1 MKMGLFRATIFLMKA
16 LYRKYRPLHLS
27 EVIGQDKTIEQLQG
41 ALTKGKISHA
51 YLFVGPRGCG
61 KTSVARIFAHEI
73 NHFDYQLEDSYIDI
87 IEIDA
92 ATFTSVDNIRELR
105 EKAMIMPTLGK
116 YKVYIIDEVHMLSNS
131 AFNALLKILE
141 EPPEHVIFIM
151 ATTNPEKIPATII
164 SRTQIYRFNL
174 AEPKVMQDFLRSVCD
189 KEGIKIS
196 DDALKIII
204 ERGGGSFRDSLSILN
219 QISTINLSE
228 KTIEASDV
236 SAALGIPEH
245 QEIQNLINFYENSD
259 TENITNTLAALLNY
273 GITAESITL
282 ELINQILKNPNP
294 KSLQLVNQLFNV
306 TGSFLE
312 AKLTVALISNNFAAP
327 ATVTS
332 TASIAPVASTQPTT
346 PASTTAPT
354 ASTATHITST
364 ADPITTT
371 AASAQHS
378 ATTNPKIPAQ
388 STSAPDTKPSPFAE
402 LREQL
407 AKNAKNHKAE
417 RALPPKDPEE
427 MIQEAPP
434 TLPEA
439 VVSSSGDFN
448 FNGFVANVTNVN
460 PTLMTAL
467 KKSFF
472 VIDGKNFD
480 IYPEK
485 AVYWRI
491 LGQKNNLEILRGATN
506 SIELTV
512 RNPDIE
518 VIPKTAVS
526 FEQAAA
532 GQTKKEVTVSPKIES
547 LSAIMGDIQEV
558 NENPF

>member
-1 MKMGLFRATIFLMKA
+1 MGLFRATIFLMKA

-151 ATTNPEKIPATII
+151 ATTNPEKIPATIT

-196 DDALKIII
+196 DDALKIIT

-219 QISTINLSE
+219 QIGTVNLSE

-282 ELINQILKNPNP
+282 ELINQILKNPTP

-327 ATVTS
+327 ANIASAAFATPVTS
-332 TASIAPVASTQPTT
+332 PQPTT
-346 PASTTAPT
+346 PTTSTATHIASTTAPT
-354 ASTATHITST
+354 TR
-364 ADPITTT
+364 
-371 AASAQHS
+371 S
-378 ATTNPKIPAQ
+378 ATTNPQPSAKPT
-388 STSAPDTKPSPFAE
+388 STPGAKPSPFAE

-417 RALPPKDPEE
+417 RALPPKEPEE

-532 GQTKKEVTVSPKIES
+532 GQTKKAVTVSPKIES
-547 LSAIMGDIQEV
+547 LSAIMGDVQEV

>member
-1 MKMGLFRATIFLMKA
+1 MGLFRATIFLMKA

-196 DDALKIII
+196 DDALKLIT

-219 QISTINLSE
+219 QIGTVNLSE

-282 ELINQILKNPNP
+282 ELINQILKNPTP

-312 AKLTVALISNNFAAP
+312 AKLTVALISSNFATP

-332 TASIAPVASTQPTT
+332 TASITPVVSPQP
-346 PASTTAPT
+346 AAPT
-354 ASTATHITST
+354 ASTAAPTPHL
-364 ADPITTT
+364 
-371 AASAQHS
+371 
-378 ATTNPKIPAQ
+378 ATTNPQPSTQ
-388 STSAPDTKPSPFAE
+388 STSTPGAKPSPFAE

>member
-1 MKMGLFRATIFLMKA
+1 MGLFRATIFLMKA

-196 DDALKIII
+196 DDALKIIT

-219 QISTINLSE
+219 QIGTVNLSE

-282 ELINQILKNPNP
+282 ELINQILKNPTP

-312 AKLTVALISNNFAAP
+312 AKLTVALISNNFATP
-327 ATVTS
+327 TNITP
-332 TASIAPVASTQPTT
+332 TTSIAPVVSPQPTT
-346 PASTTAPT
+346 PTSTAAPAASTDTHITSTTAPT
-354 ASTATHITST
+354 
-364 ADPITTT
+364 
-371 AASAQHS
+371 QYS
-378 ATTNPKIPAQ
+378 ATANPKIPTQ
-388 STSAPDTKPSPFAE
+388 STSAPSAKPSPFAE

-427 MIQEAPP
+427 ITQEAPP

-512 RNPDIE
+512 RNPDVE

-532 GQTKKEVTVSPKIES
+532 GQTKKAVTVSPKIES

>member
-1 MKMGLFRATIFLMKA
+1 MGLFRATIFLMKA

-196 DDALKIII
+196 DDALKIIT

-219 QISTINLSE
+219 QIGTVNLSE
-228 KTIEASDV
+228 KTIKASDV

-259 TENITNTLAALLNY
+259 TENITNTLAALFNY

-282 ELINQILKNPNP
+282 ELINQILKNPTP

-312 AKLTVALISNNFAAP
+312 AKLTVALISNSFATP
-327 ATVTS
+327 AVVTS
-332 TASIAPVASTQPTT
+332 TASITPVASPQPTT
-346 PASTTAPT
+346 PTSTAAPT
-354 ASTATHITST
+354 AST
-364 ADPITTT
+364 
-371 AASAQHS
+371 SAPAPHS
-378 ATTNPKIPAQ
+378 ATANPKIPTQ
-388 STSAPDTKPSPFAE
+388 STSTPGAKPSPFAE

-427 MIQEAPP
+427 MTQEAPP

-512 RNPDIE
+512 RNPDVE

-532 GQTKKEVTVSPKIES
+532 GQTKKAVTVSPKIES

>member
-1 MKMGLFRATIFLMKA
+1 MGLFRATIFSMKA

-196 DDALKIII
+196 DDALKIIT

-219 QISTINLSE
+219 QIGTINLSE

-259 TENITNTLAALLNY
+259 TKKITHTLAALLNY

-282 ELINQILKNPNP
+282 ELINQILKNPTP

-312 AKLTVALISNNFAAP
+312 AKLTVALISNNFATP

-332 TASIAPVASTQPTT
+332 TTSIAPVTSPQPATPTSTAT
-346 PASTTAPT
+346 SI
-354 ASTATHITST
+354 ASTAAPNSY
-364 ADPITTT
+364 
-371 AASAQHS
+371 S
-378 ATTNPKIPAQ
+378 ATTNSQASVK
-388 STSAPDTKPSPFAE
+388 STSTPGAKPSPFAE

-512 RNPDIE
+512 RNPDVE

-532 GQTKKEVTVSPKIES
+532 GQTKKAVTVSPKIES
-547 LSAIMGDIQEV
+547 LSAIMGDVQEV

>member
-1 MKMGLFRATIFLMKA
+1 MGLFRATIFSMKA

-196 DDALKIII
+196 DDALKIIT
-204 ERGGGSFRDSLSILN
+204 ERSGGSFRDSLSILN
-219 QISTINLSE
+219 QIGTINLSE

-282 ELINQILKNPNP
+282 ELINQILKNPTP

-312 AKLTVALISNNFAAP
+312 AKLTVALISNNFATP
-327 ATVTS
+327 TNITS
-332 TASIAPVASTQPTT
+332 TTSIAPVVSPQPTT
-346 PASTTAPT
+346 PTSTAAPAASTDTHITSTTAPT
-354 ASTATHITST
+354 
-364 ADPITTT
+364 P
-371 AASAQHS
+371 QS
-378 ATTNPKIPAQ
+378 ATANPKIPAQ
-388 STSAPDTKPSPFAE
+388 STSAPSAKPSPFAE

-512 RNPDIE
+512 RNPDVE

-532 GQTKKEVTVSPKIES
+532 GQTKKAVTVSPKIES

>member
-1 MKMGLFRATIFLMKA
+1 MGLFRATIFLMKA

-196 DDALKIII
+196 DDALKIIT

-219 QISTINLSE
+219 QIGTVNLSE

-259 TENITNTLAALLNY
+259 TENITHTLAALLNY

-282 ELINQILKNPNP
+282 ELINQILKNPTP

-312 AKLTVALISNNFAAP
+312 AKLTVALISNSFATP
-327 ATVTS
+327 AAVTS
-332 TASIAPVASTQPTT
+332 TASIASTASPQPT
-346 PASTTAPT
+346 AP
-354 ASTATHITST
+354 
-364 ADPITTT
+364 
-371 AASAQHS
+371 
-378 ATTNPKIPAQ
+378 
-388 STSAPDTKPSPFAE
+388 TSAPDPKPSPFAE

-512 RNPDIE
+512 KNPDVE

-532 GQTKKEVTVSPKIES
+532 GQTKKAVTVSPKIES
-547 LSAIMGDIQEV
+547 LSAIMGDVQEV

>member
-1 MKMGLFRATIFLMKA
+1 MGLFRATIFSMKA

-196 DDALKIII
+196 DDALKIIT

-219 QISTINLSE
+219 QIGTVNLSE

-259 TENITNTLAALLNY
+259 TENITNTLADLLNY

-282 ELINQILKNPNP
+282 ELINQILKNPTQ

-312 AKLTVALISNNFAAP
+312 AKLTVALISNSFATP
-327 ATVTS
+327 AAVTS
-332 TASIAPVASTQPTT
+332 TASIAPVSSPQPTT
-346 PASTTAPT
+346 PASTAAPI
-354 ASTATHITST
+354 A
-364 ADPITTT
+364 TT

-388 STSAPDTKPSPFAE
+388 STSAPSAKPSPFAE

-417 RALPPKDPEE
+417 RALPQKDPEE

-512 RNPDIE
+512 RNPDVE

-532 GQTKKEVTVSPKIES
+532 GQTKKAVTVSPKIES
-547 LSAIMGDIQEV
+547 LSAIMGDVQEV

>member
-1 MKMGLFRATIFLMKA
+1 MKMGLFRATIFSMKA

-196 DDALKIII
+196 DDALKIIT

-219 QISTINLSE
+219 QIGTINLSE

-259 TENITNTLAALLNY
+259 TKKITHTLAALLNY

-282 ELINQILKNPNP
+282 ELINQILKNPTP

-312 AKLTVALISNNFAAP
+312 AKLTVALISNNFATP

-332 TASIAPVASTQPTT
+332 TTSIAPVTSPQPATPTSTAT
-346 PASTTAPT
+346 SI
-354 ASTATHITST
+354 ASTAAPNSY
-364 ADPITTT
+364 
-371 AASAQHS
+371 S
-378 ATTNPKIPAQ
+378 ATTNSQASVK
-388 STSAPDTKPSPFAE
+388 STSTPGAKPSPFAE

-417 RALPPKDPEE
+417 RALPPKEPEE

-512 RNPDIE
+512 RNPDVE

-532 GQTKKEVTVSPKIES
+532 GQTKKAVTVSPKIES
-547 LSAIMGDIQEV
+547 LSAIMGDVQEV

>member
-1 MKMGLFRATIFLMKA
+1 MGLFRATIFSMKA

-73 NHFDYQLEDSYIDI
+73 NHFEYQLEDSYIDI

-196 DDALKIII
+196 DDALKIIT

-219 QISTINLSE
+219 QIGTVNLSDT
-228 KTIEASDV
+228 TIEASDV

-282 ELINQILKNPNP
+282 ELINQILKNPTP

-312 AKLTVALISNNFAAP
+312 AKLTVALISSNFATP
-327 ATVTS
+327 AAVTS
-332 TASIAPVASTQPTT
+332 AAFTAPVASPQPTT
-346 PASTTAPT
+346 PITPTTAPNPHSANANPQ
-354 ASTATHITST
+354 ASVKTTST
-364 ADPITTT
+364 PG
-371 AASAQHS
+371 
-378 ATTNPKIPAQ
+378 
-388 STSAPDTKPSPFAE
+388 TKPSPFAE

-417 RALPPKDPEE
+417 RALPPKEPEE

-512 RNPDIE
+512 RNPDVE

-532 GQTKKEVTVSPKIES
+532 GQTKKAVTVSPKIES

>member
-1 MKMGLFRATIFLMKA
+1 MGLFRATIFLMKA

-196 DDALKIII
+196 DDALKIIT

-219 QISTINLSE
+219 QIGTVNLSE

-282 ELINQILKNPNP
+282 ELINQILKNPTP

-306 TGSFLE
+306 TGNFLE

-332 TASIAPVASTQPTT
+332 TASIAPVVSPQPSPPIASITT
-346 PASTTAPT
+346 PTP
-354 ASTATHITST
+354 
-364 ADPITTT
+364 
-371 AASAQHS
+371 HS
-378 ATTNPKIPAQ
+378 ATTNPQAPAQ
-388 STSAPDTKPSPFAE
+388 STSAPSAKPSPFAE

-512 RNPDIE
+512 RNPDVE

-532 GQTKKEVTVSPKIES
+532 GQTKKAVTVSPKIES

>member
-1 MKMGLFRATIFLMKA
+1 MGLFRATIFLMKA

-196 DDALKIII
+196 DDALKIIT

-219 QISTINLSE
+219 QIGTINLSE
-228 KTIEASDV
+228 KTIEASDA

-259 TENITNTLAALLNY
+259 TENITNALAALLNY

-282 ELINQILKNPNP
+282 ELINQILKNPTP

-312 AKLTVALISNNFAAP
+312 AKLTVALISNSFATP
-327 ATVTS
+327 ATVAS
-332 TASIAPVASTQPTT
+332 AASIAPVTSPQPTT
-346 PASTTAPT
+346 PTSTAAPT
-354 ASTATHITST
+354 ASTAT
-364 ADPITTT
+364 
-371 AASAQHS
+371 SAPHS
-378 ATTNPKIPAQ
+378 ATTNPQ
-388 STSAPDTKPSPFAE
+388 SSIQSSSTPGAKPSPFAE

-417 RALPPKDPEE
+417 RALPPKEPEE
-427 MIQEAPP
+427 MIEEAPP

-448 FNGFVANVTNVN
+448 FNGFVANVTNIN

-472 VIDGKNFD
+472 VIEGKNFD

-532 GQTKKEVTVSPKIES
+532 GQTKKAVTVSPKIES

-558 NENPF
+558 NDNPF

>member
-1 MKMGLFRATIFLMKA
+1 MKMGLFRATIFSMKA

-87 IEIDA
+87 IDIDA

-196 DDALKIII
+196 DDALKIIT

-219 QISTINLSE
+219 QIGTVNLSE

-273 GITAESITL
+273 GITAELITL
-282 ELINQILKNPNP
+282 ELINQILKNPTP

-312 AKLTVALISNNFAAP
+312 AKLTVALISNSFA
-327 ATVTS
+327 
-332 TASIAPVASTQPTT
+332 T
-346 PASTTAPT
+346 PIASTTAPT
-354 ASTATHITST
+354 
-364 ADPITTT
+364 P
-371 AASAQHS
+371 QS
-378 ATTNPKIPAQ
+378 ATAIPKIPTQ
-388 STSAPDTKPSPFAE
+388 STSAPGAKPSPFAE

-448 FNGFVANVTNVN
+448 FNGFVANVTNIN

-472 VIDGKNFD
+472 VIGGKNFD

-512 RNPDIE
+512 RNPDVE

-532 GQTKKEVTVSPKIES
+532 GQTKKAVTVSPKIES

>member
-196 DDALKIII
+196 DDALKIIT

-219 QISTINLSE
+219 QIGTVNLSE
-228 KTIEASDV
+228 KTIKASDV

-259 TENITNTLAALLNY
+259 TENITNTLAALFNY

-282 ELINQILKNPNP
+282 ELINQILKNPTP

-312 AKLTVALISNNFAAP
+312 AKLTVALISNSFATP
-327 ATVTS
+327 AVVTS
-332 TASIAPVASTQPTT
+332 TASITPVASPQPTT
-346 PASTTAPT
+346 PTSTAAPT
-354 ASTATHITST
+354 AST
-364 ADPITTT
+364 
-371 AASAQHS
+371 SAPAPHS
-378 ATTNPKIPAQ
+378 ATANPKIPTQ
-388 STSAPDTKPSPFAE
+388 STSTPGAKPSPFAE

-427 MIQEAPP
+427 MTQEAPP

-512 RNPDIE
+512 RNPDVE

-532 GQTKKEVTVSPKIES
+532 GQTKKAVTVSPKIES

>member
-1 MKMGLFRATIFLMKA
+1 MGLFRATIFSMKA

-92 ATFTSVDNIRELR
+92 ATFPSVDNIRELR

-196 DDALKIII
+196 DDALKIIT

-219 QISTINLSE
+219 QIGTINLSE
-228 KTIEASDV
+228 KTIEVSDV

-259 TENITNTLAALLNY
+259 TKKITHTLAALLNY

-282 ELINQILKNPNP
+282 ELINQILKNPTP

-312 AKLTVALISNNFAAP
+312 AKLTVALISNNFATP

-332 TASIAPVASTQPTT
+332 TTSIAPVTSPQPATPTSTAT
-346 PASTTAPT
+346 SI
-354 ASTATHITST
+354 ASTAAPNSY
-364 ADPITTT
+364 
-371 AASAQHS
+371 S
-378 ATTNPKIPAQ
+378 ATTNSQASVK
-388 STSAPDTKPSPFAE
+388 STSTPGAKPSPFAE

-427 MIQEAPP
+427 MTQEAPP

-448 FNGFVANVTNVN
+448 FNGFVTNVTNVN

-512 RNPDIE
+512 RNPDVE

-532 GQTKKEVTVSPKIES
+532 GQTKKAVTVSPKIES

>member
-1 MKMGLFRATIFLMKA
+1 MGLFRATIFSMKA

-41 ALTKGKISHA
+41 ALIKGKISHA

-189 KEGIKIS
+189 KEEIKIS
-196 DDALKIII
+196 DDALKIIT

-219 QISTINLSE
+219 QIGTVNLSE

-282 ELINQILKNPNP
+282 ELINQILKNPTP
-294 KSLQLVNQLFNV
+294 KSLKLVNQLFNV

-312 AKLTVALISNNFAAP
+312 AKLTVALISNNFATP
-327 ATVTS
+327 TNITS
-332 TASIAPVASTQPTT
+332 TTSIAPVVSPQPTT
-346 PASTTAPT
+346 PTSTAAPAASTDTHITSTTAPT
-354 ASTATHITST
+354 
-364 ADPITTT
+364 
-371 AASAQHS
+371 QYS
-378 ATTNPKIPAQ
+378 ATANPKIPAQ
-388 STSAPDTKPSPFAE
+388 STSAPSAKPSPFAE

-427 MIQEAPP
+427 ITQEAPP

-512 RNPDIE
+512 RNPDVE

-532 GQTKKEVTVSPKIES
+532 GQTKKAVTVSPKIES
-547 LSAIMGDIQEV
+547 LSAIMGDVQEV

>member
-41 ALTKGKISHA
+41 ALTKGKVSHA

-151 ATTNPEKIPATII
+151 ATTNPEKIPATIT

-196 DDALKIII
+196 DDALKIIT

-219 QISTINLSE
+219 QIGTVNLSE

-282 ELINQILKNPNP
+282 ELINQILKNPTP

-312 AKLTVALISNNFAAP
+312 AKLTVALISSNFATP

-332 TASIAPVASTQPTT
+332 TASITPVVSPQP
-346 PASTTAPT
+346 AAPT
-354 ASTATHITST
+354 ASTAAPT
-364 ADPITTT
+364 P
-371 AASAQHS
+371 HS
-378 ATTNPKIPAQ
+378 ATTNPQPSTQ
-388 STSAPDTKPSPFAE
+388 STSTPGAKPSPFAE

-512 RNPDIE
+512 RNPDVE

>member
-1 MKMGLFRATIFLMKA
+1 MGLFRATIFLMKA

-196 DDALKIII
+196 DDALKIIT

-219 QISTINLSE
+219 QIGTVNLSE
-228 KTIEASDV
+228 ETIEASDV

-282 ELINQILKNPNP
+282 ELINQILKNPTP

-312 AKLTVALISNNFAAP
+312 AKLTVALISSNFATP
-327 ATVTS
+327 AAVTS
-332 TASIAPVASTQPTT
+332 TASIAPVSSPQPTT
-346 PASTTAPT
+346 PTSTAAPT
-354 ASTATHITST
+354 ASTAT
-364 ADPITTT
+364 
-371 AASAQHS
+371 SAPHS
-378 ATTNPKIPAQ
+378 ATTNPQ
-388 STSAPDTKPSPFAE
+388 SSIQSSSTPGAKPSPFAE
-402 LREQL
+402 LRKQL

-417 RALPPKDPEE
+417 RALPPKEPEE

-472 VIDGKNFD
+472 VIVGKNFD

-512 RNPDIE
+512 RNPDVE

-532 GQTKKEVTVSPKIES
+532 GQTKKAVTVSPKIES
-547 LSAIMGDIQEV
+547 LSAIMGDVQEV

>member
-1 MKMGLFRATIFLMKA
+1 MGLFRATIFSMKA

-196 DDALKIII
+196 DDALKIIT

-219 QISTINLSE
+219 QIGTINLSE

-259 TENITNTLAALLNY
+259 TENITNTLATLLNY

-282 ELINQILKNPNP
+282 ELINQILKNPTP
-294 KSLQLVNQLFNV
+294 KSLQLVDQLFNV

-332 TASIAPVASTQPTT
+332 TASIAPVASPQPSTPIASITT
-346 PASTTAPT
+346 PTP
-354 ASTATHITST
+354 
-364 ADPITTT
+364 
-371 AASAQHS
+371 HS
-378 ATTNPKIPAQ
+378 ATTNPQAPAQ
-388 STSAPDTKPSPFAE
+388 STSAPSAKPSPFAE

-512 RNPDIE
+512 RNPDVE

-532 GQTKKEVTVSPKIES
+532 GQTKKAVTVSPKIES
-547 LSAIMGDIQEV
+547 LSAIMGDVQEV

>member
-1 MKMGLFRATIFLMKA
+1 MGLFRATIFLMKA

-41 ALTKGKISHA
+41 ALIKGKISHA

-196 DDALKIII
+196 DDALKIIT

-219 QISTINLSE
+219 QIGTINLSE
-228 KTIEASDV
+228 KTIEASDA

-259 TENITNTLAALLNY
+259 TENITNALAALLNY

-282 ELINQILKNPNP
+282 ELINQILKNPTP

-312 AKLTVALISNNFAAP
+312 AKLTVALISNSFATP
-327 ATVTS
+327 ATVAS
-332 TASIAPVASTQPTT
+332 AASIAPVTSPQPTT
-346 PASTTAPT
+346 PTSTAAPT
-354 ASTATHITST
+354 ASTAT
-364 ADPITTT
+364 
-371 AASAQHS
+371 SAPHS
-378 ATTNPKIPAQ
+378 ATTNPQ
-388 STSAPDTKPSPFAE
+388 SSIQSSSTPGAKPSPFAE

-417 RALPPKDPEE
+417 RALPPKEPEE
-427 MIQEAPP
+427 MIEEAPP

-448 FNGFVANVTNVN
+448 FNGFVANVTNIN

-472 VIDGKNFD
+472 VIEGKNFD

-547 LSAIMGDIQEV
+547 LSAIMGDVQEV

>member
-1 MKMGLFRATIFLMKA
+1 MGLFRATIFLMKA

-105 EKAMIMPTLGK
+105 EKAMIMPTLGR

-196 DDALKIII
+196 DDALKIIT

-219 QISTINLSE
+219 QIGTVNLSE

-282 ELINQILKNPNP
+282 ELINQILKNPTP

-312 AKLTVALISNNFAAP
+312 AKLTVALISNNF
-327 ATVTS
+327 
-332 TASIAPVASTQPTT
+332 TT
-346 PASTTAPT
+346 PIASTTAPT
-354 ASTATHITST
+354 
-364 ADPITTT
+364 P
-371 AASAQHS
+371 HS
-378 ATTNPKIPAQ
+378 ATTNPQPSTQ
-388 STSAPDTKPSPFAE
+388 STSTPGAKPSPFAE

-417 RALPPKDPEE
+417 RALPPKEPEE

-480 IYPEK
+480 IYPGK

-512 RNPDIE
+512 RNPDVE

-532 GQTKKEVTVSPKIES
+532 GQTKKAVTVSPKIES

>member
-1 MKMGLFRATIFLMKA
+1 MGLFRATIFLMKA

-196 DDALKIII
+196 DDALKIIT

-219 QISTINLSE
+219 QIGTINLSE

-259 TENITNTLAALLNY
+259 TKKITHTLAALLNY

-282 ELINQILKNPNP
+282 ELINQILKNPTP

-312 AKLTVALISNNFAAP
+312 AKLTVALISNNFATP

-332 TASIAPVASTQPTT
+332 TTSIAPVTSPQPATPTSTAT
-346 PASTTAPT
+346 SI
-354 ASTATHITST
+354 ASTAAPNSY
-364 ADPITTT
+364 
-371 AASAQHS
+371 S
-378 ATTNPKIPAQ
+378 ATTNSQASVK
-388 STSAPDTKPSPFAE
+388 STSTPGAKPSPFAE

-417 RALPPKDPEE
+417 RALPQKDPEE

-512 RNPDIE
+512 RNPDVE

-532 GQTKKEVTVSPKIES
+532 GQTKKAVTVSPKIES

>member
-1 MKMGLFRATIFLMKA
+1 MGLFRATIFLMKA

-196 DDALKIII
+196 DDALKIIT

-219 QISTINLSE
+219 QIGTINLSE

-259 TENITNTLAALLNY
+259 TKKITHTLAALLNY

-282 ELINQILKNPNP
+282 ELINQILKNPTP

-312 AKLTVALISNNFAAP
+312 AKLTVALISNNFATP

-332 TASIAPVASTQPTT
+332 TTSIAPVTSPQPATPTSTAT
-346 PASTTAPT
+346 SI
-354 ASTATHITST
+354 ASTAAPNSY
-364 ADPITTT
+364 
-371 AASAQHS
+371 S
-378 ATTNPKIPAQ
+378 ATTNSQASVK
-388 STSAPDTKPSPFAE
+388 STSTPGAKPSPFAE

-417 RALPPKDPEE
+417 RALPPKEPEE

>member
-1 MKMGLFRATIFLMKA
+1 MGLFRATIFSMKA

-196 DDALKIII
+196 DDALKIIT

-219 QISTINLSE
+219 QIGTVNLSE

-282 ELINQILKNPNP
+282 ELINQILKNPTP
-294 KSLQLVNQLFNV
+294 KSLKLVNQLFNV

-312 AKLTVALISNNFAAP
+312 AKLTVALISSNFATP

-332 TASIAPVASTQPTT
+332 TASITPVVSSQPTT
-346 PASTTAPT
+346 PTSTAAPT
-354 ASTATHITST
+354 ASTAT
-364 ADPITTT
+364 
-371 AASAQHS
+371 SAPHS
-378 ATTNPKIPAQ
+378 ATTNPQ
-388 STSAPDTKPSPFAE
+388 SSIQSSSTPGAKPSPFAE

-417 RALPPKDPEE
+417 RALPQKDPEE

-448 FNGFVANVTNVN
+448 FNGFVANVTNIN

-512 RNPDIE
+512 RNPDVE

-532 GQTKKEVTVSPKIES
+532 GQTKKAVTVSPKIES
-547 LSAIMGDIQEV
+547 LSAIMGDVQEV

>member
-196 DDALKIII
+196 DDALKIIT

-219 QISTINLSE
+219 QIGTVNLSE

-282 ELINQILKNPNP
+282 ELINQILKNPTP

-312 AKLTVALISNNFAAP
+312 AKLTVALISNSFATP
-327 ATVTS
+327 AAVTS
-332 TASIAPVASTQPTT
+332 TTSIAPVSSPQPTT
-346 PASTTAPT
+346 PTSTAAPT
-354 ASTATHITST
+354 ASTAT
-364 ADPITTT
+364 
-371 AASAQHS
+371 SAPHS
-378 ATTNPKIPAQ
+378 ATTNPQ
-388 STSAPDTKPSPFAE
+388 SSIQSSSTPGAKPSPFAE

-417 RALPPKDPEE
+417 RALPQKDPEE

-512 RNPDIE
+512 KNPDVE

-532 GQTKKEVTVSPKIES
+532 GQTKKAVTVSPKIES

>member
-196 DDALKIII
+196 DDALKIIT

-219 QISTINLSE
+219 QIGTINLSE

-259 TENITNTLAALLNY
+259 TKKITHTLAALLNY

-282 ELINQILKNPNP
+282 ELINQILKNPTP

-312 AKLTVALISNNFAAP
+312 AKLTVALISNNFATP

-332 TASIAPVASTQPTT
+332 TTSIAPVTSPQPATPTSTAT
-346 PASTTAPT
+346 SI
-354 ASTATHITST
+354 ASTAAPNSY
-364 ADPITTT
+364 
-371 AASAQHS
+371 S
-378 ATTNPKIPAQ
+378 ATTNSQASVK
-388 STSAPDTKPSPFAE
+388 STSTPGAKPSPFAE

-417 RALPPKDPEE
+417 RALPPKEPEE

-512 RNPDIE
+512 RNPDVE

-532 GQTKKEVTVSPKIES
+532 GQTKKAVTVSPKIES
-547 LSAIMGDIQEV
+547 LSAIMGDVQEV

>member
-1 MKMGLFRATIFLMKA
+1 MKMGLFRATIFSMKA

-196 DDALKIII
+196 DDALKIIT

-219 QISTINLSE
+219 QIGTINLSE

-259 TENITNTLAALLNY
+259 TKKITHTLAALLNY

-282 ELINQILKNPNP
+282 ELINQILKNPTP

-312 AKLTVALISNNFAAP
+312 AKLTVALISNNFATP

-332 TASIAPVASTQPTT
+332 TTSIAPVTSPQPATPTSTAT
-346 PASTTAPT
+346 SI
-354 ASTATHITST
+354 ASTAAPNSY
-364 ADPITTT
+364 
-371 AASAQHS
+371 S
-378 ATTNPKIPAQ
+378 ATTNSQASVK
-388 STSAPDTKPSPFAE
+388 STSTPGAKPSPFAE

-512 RNPDIE
+512 RNPDVE

-532 GQTKKEVTVSPKIES
+532 GQTKKAVTVSPKIES
-547 LSAIMGDIQEV
+547 LSAIMGDVQEV

>member
-196 DDALKIII
+196 DDALKIIT

-219 QISTINLSE
+219 QIGTVNLSE

-282 ELINQILKNPNP
+282 ELINQILKNPTP

-312 AKLTVALISNNFAAP
+312 AKLTVALISNSFATP
-327 ATVTS
+327 AAVTS
-332 TASIAPVASTQPTT
+332 TASIAPVSSPQPTT
-346 PASTTAPT
+346 PTSTAAPT
-354 ASTATHITST
+354 ASTAT
-364 ADPITTT
+364 
-371 AASAQHS
+371 SAPHS
-378 ATTNPKIPAQ
+378 ATTNPQ
-388 STSAPDTKPSPFAE
+388 SSIQSSSTPGAKPSPFAE

-512 RNPDIE
+512 RNPDVE

-532 GQTKKEVTVSPKIES
+532 GQTKKAVTVSPKIES
-547 LSAIMGDIQEV
+547 LSAIMGDVQEV
-558 NENPF
+558 SENPF

>member
-131 AFNALLKILE
+131 AFNALLKLLE

-196 DDALKIII
+196 DDALKIIT

-219 QISTINLSE
+219 QIGTINLSDT
-228 KTIEASDV
+228 TIEASDV

-282 ELINQILKNPNP
+282 ELINQILKNPTP

-312 AKLTVALISNNFAAP
+312 AKLTVTLISNSFATP
-327 ATVTS
+327 AAVTS
-332 TASIAPVASTQPTT
+332 AAFTTPVASPQP
-346 PASTTAPT
+346 
-354 ASTATHITST
+354 
-364 ADPITTT
+364 
-371 AASAQHS
+371 
-378 ATTNPKIPAQ
+378 
-388 STSAPDTKPSPFAE
+388 TKPSPFAE

-417 RALPPKDPEE
+417 RALSPKDPEE

-526 FEQAAA
+526 FEQATA

-558 NENPF
+558 NDNPF

>member
-174 AEPKVMQDFLRSVCD
+174 AEPKVMQNFLRSVCD

-196 DDALKIII
+196 DDALKIIT

-219 QISTINLSE
+219 QIGTVNLSE
-228 KTIEASDV
+228 ETIEASDV

-282 ELINQILKNPNP
+282 ELINQILKNPTP

-312 AKLTVALISNNFAAP
+312 AKLTVALISNSFATSAN
-327 ATVTS
+327 ATS
-332 TASIAPVASTQPTT
+332 IASIAPVASLQPTT
-346 PASTTAPT
+346 P
-354 ASTATHITST
+354 TST
-364 ADPITTT
+364 AAPTTSTTT
-371 AASAQHS
+371 PTPHS
-378 ATTNPKIPAQ
+378 ATANSQASVKTT
-388 STSAPDTKPSPFAE
+388 STPGAKPSPFAE

-417 RALPPKDPEE
+417 HALPPKDPEE

-512 RNPDIE
+512 RNPDVE

-532 GQTKKEVTVSPKIES
+532 GQTKKAVTVSPKIES

>member
-174 AEPKVMQDFLRSVCD
+174 AEPKVMQDFLRSVCN

-196 DDALKIII
+196 DDALKIIT

-219 QISTINLSE
+219 QIGTVNLSE

-282 ELINQILKNPNP
+282 ELINQILKNPTP

-312 AKLTVALISNNFAAP
+312 AKLTVALISNNFATP
-327 ATVTS
+327 TTVAS
-332 TASIAPVASTQPTT
+332 TASIVPASSPQPTT
-346 PASTTAPT
+346 PTSTATPTASTITHITSTTAPT
-354 ASTATHITST
+354 
-364 ADPITTT
+364 PY
-371 AASAQHS
+371 S
-378 ATTNPKIPAQ
+378 ATTNSQAPAQ
-388 STSAPDTKPSPFAE
+388 STSTPGAKPSPFAE

-417 RALPPKDPEE
+417 RTLPPKEPEE

-512 RNPDIE
+512 RNPDVE

-532 GQTKKEVTVSPKIES
+532 GQTKKAVTVSPKIES
-547 LSAIMGDIQEV
+547 LSAIMGDVQEV

>member
-1 MKMGLFRATIFLMKA
+1 MGLFRATIFLMKA

-196 DDALKIII
+196 DDALKIIT

-219 QISTINLSE
+219 QIGTVNLSDT
-228 KTIEASDV
+228 TIEASDV

-245 QEIQNLINFYENSD
+245 QDIQNLINFYENSD

-282 ELINQILKNPNP
+282 ELINQILKNPTP

-312 AKLTVALISNNFAAP
+312 AKLTVALISSNFTTPAA
-327 ATVTS
+327 VTS
-332 TASIAPVASTQPTT
+332 TASIAPVTSPQPTT
-346 PASTTAPT
+346 PT
-354 ASTATHITST
+354 STAAPITST
-364 ADPITTT
+364 AAPN
-371 AASAQHS
+371 SYS
-378 ATTNPKIPAQ
+378 ATASPQSSTQ
-388 STSAPDTKPSPFAE
+388 STSAPSAKPSPFAE

-417 RALPPKDPEE
+417 HALPQKDPEE

-512 RNPDIE
+512 RNPDVE

-532 GQTKKEVTVSPKIES
+532 GQTKKAVTVSPKIES
-547 LSAIMGDIQEV
+547 LSAIMGDVQEV

>member
-1 MKMGLFRATIFLMKA
+1 MGLFRATIFSMKA

-196 DDALKIII
+196 DDALKIIT

-219 QISTINLSE
+219 QIGTINLSE

-259 TENITNTLAALLNY
+259 TKKITHTLAALLNY

-282 ELINQILKNPNP
+282 ELINQILKNPTP

-312 AKLTVALISNNFAAP
+312 AKLTVALISNNF
-327 ATVTS
+327 
-332 TASIAPVASTQPTT
+332 TT
-346 PASTTAPT
+346 PIASTTAPT
-354 ASTATHITST
+354 
-364 ADPITTT
+364 P
-371 AASAQHS
+371 HS
-378 ATTNPKIPAQ
+378 ATTNPQPSTQ
-388 STSAPDTKPSPFAE
+388 STSTPGAKPSPFAE

-417 RALPPKDPEE
+417 RALPPKEPEE

-512 RNPDIE
+512 RNPDVE

-532 GQTKKEVTVSPKIES
+532 GQTKKAVTVSPKIES

>member
-1 MKMGLFRATIFLMKA
+1 MKMGLFRATIFSMKA

-196 DDALKIII
+196 DDALKIIT

-219 QISTINLSE
+219 QIGTFNLSE

-282 ELINQILKNPNP
+282 ELINQILKNPTP

-312 AKLTVALISNNFAAP
+312 AKLTVALISNSFATP
-327 ATVTS
+327 AAVTS
-332 TASIAPVASTQPTT
+332 TASIAPVSSPQPTT
-346 PASTTAPT
+346 PTSTSAPT
-354 ASTATHITST
+354 ASTAT
-364 ADPITTT
+364 
-371 AASAQHS
+371 SAPHS
-378 ATTNPKIPAQ
+378 ATTNPKIPVQ
-388 STSAPDTKPSPFAE
+388 STSTPGAKPSPFAE

-512 RNPDIE
+512 RNPDVE

-532 GQTKKEVTVSPKIES
+532 GQTKKAVTVSPKIES
-547 LSAIMGDIQEV
+547 LSAIMGDVQEV

>member
-196 DDALKIII
+196 DDALKIIT

-219 QISTINLSE
+219 QISTVNLSE
-228 KTIEASDV
+228 ETIEASDV

-282 ELINQILKNPNP
+282 ELINQILKNPTP

-312 AKLTVALISNNFAAP
+312 AKLTVALISSNFATP
-327 ATVTS
+327 AAVTS
-332 TASIAPVASTQPTT
+332 TASIAPVASPQPTT
-346 PASTTAPT
+346 PASTA
-354 ASTATHITST
+354 A
-364 ADPITTT
+364 PITTT
-371 AASAQHS
+371 TAPAPHS
-378 ATTNPKIPAQ
+378 ATASPQSSTQ
-388 STSAPDTKPSPFAE
+388 STSAPSAKPSPFAE
-402 LREQL
+402 IREQL

-512 RNPDIE
+512 RNPDVE

-532 GQTKKEVTVSPKIES
+532 GQTKKAVTVSPKIES

>member
-1 MKMGLFRATIFLMKA
+1 MGLFRATIFSMKA

-196 DDALKIII
+196 DDALKIIT

-219 QISTINLSE
+219 QIGTVNLSE

-282 ELINQILKNPNP
+282 ELINQILKNPTP

-312 AKLTVALISNNFAAP
+312 AKLTVALISNSFATP
-327 ATVTS
+327 AAVTS
-332 TASIAPVASTQPTT
+332 TASIAPVSSPQPTT
-346 PASTTAPT
+346 PTSTAAPT
-354 ASTATHITST
+354 ASTAT
-364 ADPITTT
+364 
-371 AASAQHS
+371 SAPHS
-378 ATTNPKIPAQ
+378 ATTNPQAPAQ
-388 STSAPDTKPSPFAE
+388 STSTPGAKPSPFAE

-427 MIQEAPP
+427 MTQEAPP

-512 RNPDIE
+512 RNPDVE

-532 GQTKKEVTVSPKIES
+532 GQTKKAVTVSPKIES